1 MYSSG
6 STTAEVSATPFQVKF
21 SSCSRFA
28 SVHVHCK
35 SWNSIYIHCVVYL
48 FWTWLKK
55 AHVANW
61 SQRAEAHT
69 SLDFDAL
76 AMHIRRCTTDC
87 AFFYLFIY
95 LFIYLLCIYLFTYLL
110 FIYLLNYLF
119 IYLLIYYL
127 FIIYLFIHSSKCPN
141 IFFIYLFANNL
152 DLPFFFTYNYANR
165 YSSIELDTFLAI
177 EIKDRSHHLITYRS
191 CFLASELCTLLVQTQ
206 VYFVTTEW
214 HKTKVYVSHPRLD
227 ITQTSVNCFKL
238 SVLLFRLLHIF
249 DQASTP
255 RGWW

>member
-1 MYSSG
+1 MKFYIYSLRSVLILDLIKKGTCGELVPARG
-6 STTAEVSATPFQVKF
+6 SPHL
-21 SSCSRFA
+21 SR
-28 SVHVHCK
+28 
-35 SWNSIYIHCVVYL
+35 L
-48 FWTWLKK
+48 
-55 AHVANW
+55 
-61 SQRAEAHT
+61 
-69 SLDFDAL
+69 
-76 AMHIRRCTTDC
+76 RCTCHAYQTMYYGLC
-87 AFFYLFIY
+87 FLLFIY